1 MRIQR
6 REFLMVGAGA
16 FAALAGCSRTE
27 SPAAPVGTTVREW
40 SSHRVAPYYIAHRG
54 AGTTVPEHS
63 LPGYL
68 QALEWGAPALE
79 LSVVI
84 SSDGVLYCHH
94 DTTLD
99 RTTTLRGNT
108 WQTASPAFDAARID
122 IPRLGPAWG
131 GKNRPAIPRLSTVL
145 DQVGRKAVLCIE
157 AKDYQR
163 AFDPMMELLRARD
176 LLPWVIV
183 KISFPSSRIEQAKSA
198 QLPVF
203 AYLGSADVAT
213 TTNISEL
220 AGRLSTG
227 DVMVLPARRPNGQ
240 FLGDEVLKAAVST
253 GLPVWVF
260 PIHRRSEV
268 AYFSERGVLGMIS
281 PAAGYL
287 GGRLPLRYR
296 DSFSEERLVPGLT
309 THDPYSDADGLGWGT
324 EGAIEIVGSGQR
336 FVCLGDLSPVRAD
349 GYRLDL
355 ELAMVSGGLGRG
367 DAFALGFGAP
377 DDSYFVGGSGYQASV
392 TGDGTLSLAL
402 RRPDAVTALAS
413 LPGTA
418 LPTRGW
424 STLRLTVDPDRLTL
438 SRPDG
443 PPLVVNDTTWRGGYL
458 HIGRTAGN
466 ARIAVRNISVS

>member
-1 MRIQR
+1 
-6 REFLMVGAGA
+6 MVGAGV
-16 FAALAGCSRTE
+16 FAAVAGCSRTE
-27 SPAAPVGTTVREW
+27 PSVAPVGTTVREW
-40 SSHRVAPYYIAHRG
+40 SDHRVAPYYIAHRG

-99 RTTTLRGNT
+99 RTTTLTGNT
-108 WQTASPAFDAARID
+108 WQTSSAAFDAGRID

-131 GKNRPAIPRLSTVL
+131 GQNRPAIPRLSTVL

-163 AFDPMMELLRARD
+163 AFEPMMELLRARD

-183 KISFPSSRIEQAKSA
+183 KISFPSSRIEQAKA
-198 QLPVF
+198 AGLPVF
-203 AYLGSADVAT
+203 AYLGSAAVAT
-213 TTNISEL
+213 AANISEL
-220 AGRLSTG
+220 AGRLGPG
-227 DVMVLPARRPNGQ
+227 DAMVLPARRPSGQ
-240 FLGDEVLKAAVST
+240 LLADDVLKAAVAT

-260 PIHRRSEV
+260 PVHRRSEV
-268 AYFSERGVLGMIS
+268 AHFTERGVVGMIT

-309 THDPYSDADGLGWGT
+309 THDPYSDADGVGWGT
-324 EGAIEIVGSGQR
+324 EGAIEIMGSGQR
-336 FVCLGDLSPVRAD
+336 FVCLGDLSPVRET

-355 ELAMVSGGLGRG
+355 EVSVVSGELGRN
-367 DAFALGFGAP
+367 DAFALGFGAA
-377 DDSYFVGGSGYQASV
+377 DDRYFVGGSGYQATLS
-392 TGDGTLSLAL
+392 GDGTLGMAL
-402 RRPDAVTALAS
+402 RRPDGVTPLAS
-413 LPGTA
+413 LPGAA

-424 STLRLTVDPDRLTL
+424 SQLRLTVDPGELAL
-438 SRPDG
+438 SRPG
-443 PPLVVNDTTWRGGYL
+443 SASVVVNDTTWRGGYL
-458 HIGRTAGN
+458 HIGRTSGN
-466 ARIAVRNISVS
+466 ARIAVRNISLS